1 MVDEIRG
8 TLKPLSRLRERG
20 WGEGTVR
27 SQARWRVNQAS
38 LKTPAPSCCFK
49 SNFQHP
55 SASAATVRLPSG
67 PAAGHP
73 RRCPG
78 GHWRRPET
86 RRAPVCCG
94 ARHALLPTSW
104 LAVDGVRCSRVVVP
118 DAGRVARSMDP
129 GRTSGVNCELSQP
142 RYAPSLQH
150 RRACRGRLHAA
161 GSAGAN
167 VAHEELADVWSSNLS
182 LQGARLCEDRH
193 WRPSRCGGCRYPYDV
208 GDRRG
213 GPKL

>member
-1 MVDEIRG
+1 MQPG
-8 TLKPLSRLRERG
+8 AQSPSPACGG
-20 WGEGTVR
+20 WGEGTGR
-27 SQARWRVNQAS
+27 SHARWRVNRLRSRRLLHLAVSKAISSIRQP
-38 LKTPAPSCCFK
+38 PAV
-49 SNFQHP
+49 
-55 SASAATVRLPSG
+55 TVRLPSG

-182 LQGARLCEDRH
+182 LRGARLCEDRH